1 MDFYFDIEFI
11 KELQV
16 RSDDSDVFID
26 FKRFLKQLHCSN
38 IFLFIESHE
47 LTVSCLIDNPLLKY
61 ISDSSPFITLEHS
74 DLNKILNNDNASAFK
89 CFFLNS
95 IDVETIRKQFGY
107 FALSAFEII
116 KNDELFNAGRQD
128 LIKVTSNEAGENK
141 LDSWS
146 ILKDYKYPIN
156 SVVINDRYFLNNKK
170 SLNIN
175 ILSLLDNIGLIP
187 LKNRKIDICIIT
199 EEIFKKRKEEE
210 PYYLM
215 NENFCYAY
223 TIISNHLNSLIGSD
237 SYNLTVLRVDKNTT
251 PQSFELHQRILV
263 TNFLVIDSVPS
274 FSFFERNKDGKI
286 SVRVQ
291 EKVSFDFILWK
302 RSRNTLVSIINNM
315 KEAFLKIE
323 DLKNTEGHILKKRVI
338 SKNRTCRLFFD

>member
-16 RSDDSDVFID
+16 SSDDSDVFID

-74 DLNKILNNDNASAFK
+74 DLNKILNDDNASAFK

-146 ILKDYKYPIN
+146 ILKD
-156 SVVINDRYFLNNKK
+156 
-170 SLNIN
+170 
-175 ILSLLDNIGLIP
+175 
-187 LKNRKIDICIIT
+187 C
-199 EEIFKKRKEEE
+199 
-210 PYYLM
+210 
-215 NENFCYAY
+215 
-223 TIISNHLNSLIGSD
+223 
-237 SYNLTVLRVDKNTT
+237 
-251 PQSFELHQRILV
+251 
-263 TNFLVIDSVPS
+263 
-274 FSFFERNKDGKI
+274 
-286 SVRVQ
+286 
-291 EKVSFDFILWK
+291 
-302 RSRNTLVSIINNM
+302 
-315 KEAFLKIE
+315 
-323 DLKNTEGHILKKRVI
+323 
-338 SKNRTCRLFFD
+338 